1 MAVTIE
7 ASPEQV
13 WPWLVQPGW
22 GRGGCHSAVHER
34 NSSAPIVADLAA
46 LDELEIRSSSSSAK
60 DRAWRLASCSG
71 LTAGRC
77 QKNQ

>member
-13 WPWLVQPGW
+13 WPWLVQLGW
-22 GRGGCHSAVHER
+22 GRGGCHSTVHER